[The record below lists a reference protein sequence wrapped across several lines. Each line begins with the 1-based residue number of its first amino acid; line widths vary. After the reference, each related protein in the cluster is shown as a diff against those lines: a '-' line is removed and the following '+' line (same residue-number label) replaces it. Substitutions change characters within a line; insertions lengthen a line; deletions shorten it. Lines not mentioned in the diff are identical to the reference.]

1 MCIAI
6 GPLYRVKK
14 GVLATLWWRIAGVP
28 SRLFNLG
35 ALLQLILLIA
45 LLLLADAGIPAGIIS
60 AIILGMAG
68 LVLFG
73 ALMDRFPLWS
83 GRSPV
88 NYMLYVST
96 FFLISAGL
104 LSTEL
109 ALFLG
114 DPWHM
119 AGMVML
125 LLGWVVGLWNLLDYR
140 PWIPRLNRT
149 QGSLGLVAVIGS
161 GLGLALSLL
170 TL

>member
-45 LLLLADAGIPAGIIS
+45 LLLLADSNLAAAIVS
-60 AIILGMAG
+60 AVILGMAG

-73 ALMDRFPLWS
+73 VLIERFPEWS
-83 GRSPV
+83 GRSPA
-88 NYMLYVST
+88 NYMVYVST
-96 FFLISAGL
+96 FFLISTGL
-104 LSTEL
+104 ISTEL

-114 DPWHM
+114 DPWHT
-119 AGMVML
+119 AGMVLL
-125 LLGWVVGLWNLLDYR
+125 LLGWVLGVWNLLDYR
-140 PWIPRLNRT
+140 PWIPRLNRVRA
-149 QGSLGLVAVIGS
+149 SLGLVAVIGS

-170 TL
+170 AL